1 MGHLYEYDR
10 SFLKKFSVKHENS
23 IPKSSVRNKTIWT
36 IAYPIIFGN
45 LAQTLITL
53 TDTAFL
59 GRVSAIALGASMMA
73 GIYYYVFSTLAWG
86 FAMGIQII
94 VARRLG
100 EGRLERIGVIFE
112 HGLVFVL
119 LLSVSLFLLQHYF
132 TTDILEKIVKSP
144 NIYSKAME
152 YMDYRHYGIIFVC
165 FNFLFRALY
174 IGLSNT
180 KVISYTTAIMAAVNI
195 FLDYALIFGKLGF
208 PEMGVGGAALASVCA
223 EISALLFF
231 IGYTL
236 IRLPLKTYM
245 LFYFHRLE
253 GWLIRS
259 ILKLAFPTMIQ
270 KLLSFGTWFIFFALV
285 EHMGEGPIAE
295 SGIVRSVYMLIMIP
309 VFAFGATAN
318 TLTSR
323 LIGEGKQAEVMP
335 TVFKTIGQGLLAI
348 LPVLLCCLFFP
359 HLVLSV
365 YTDDLALATA
375 SIPSLLVVCGA
386 SIAMTFGM
394 PLFEAVSGTGN
405 TTYALILETLVLIVY
420 SFSIWF
426 FASYVGTHVAWV
438 WTSEFTYGALIG
450 LVSWL
455 YLRFTHW
462 QRKKI

>member
-1 MGHLYEYDR
+1 MRNKEGKI
-10 SFLKKFSVKHENS
+10 SSS
-23 IPKSSVRNKTIWT
+23 IKNKTIWA

-119 LLSVSLFLLQHYF
+119 FLSIGLFLLQHYY
-132 TTDILEKIVKSP
+132 TDRILEKIIKSP
-144 NIYSKAME
+144 NICSAAME

-180 KVISYTTAIMAAVNI
+180 KVISYTTALMAVVNI
-195 FLDYALIFGKLGF
+195 FLDYALIFGKFGF
-208 PEMGVGGAALASVCA
+208 PKMGVGGAALASVCA
-223 EISALLFF
+223 EVSALLFF

-236 IRLPLKTYM
+236 IKLPLKTYM
-245 LFYFHRLE
+245 LFYFHKLE
-253 GWLIRS
+253 GWLMKA

-323 LIGEGKQAEVMP
+323 LIGERKQAEVLP

-348 LPVLLCCLFFP
+348 LPVLLCCLFIP
-359 HLVLSV
+359 EQVLSI
-365 YTDDLALATA
+365 YTNDTALASA
-375 SIPSLLVVCGA
+375 SIPSLLVICGA
-386 SIAMTFGM
+386 SIAMSFGM

-405 TTYALILETLVLIVY
+405 TTHALLLESLVLVAY
-420 SFSIWF
+420 TSSVWF
-426 FASYVGTHVAWV
+426 FASYIGTHVAWV

-450 LVSWL
+450 LASFI
-455 YLRFTHW
+455 YLRFNPW
-462 QRKKI
+462 QKKKI